1 MESTSS
7 IDYKEF
13 EERRTKLVRDIQREL
28 IGERYEGSSFSQC
41 RSLPISNG
49 EMTKIGDWAKN
60 PKHFLVY
67 LGVPGCG
74 KTLFCACMLDWVKMK
89 VNTLRYYNER
99 EFFARVRRSMENASG
114 DYRDAIE
121 YLTDDDLVIFDDLG
135 SSGYTDWRKEVL
147 FEFIDLRYSSKK
159 PTIIT
164 SNLTRQDLVKA
175 VGERGVDRL
184 LASENTIIEN
194 FSGTSFRQR

>member
-1 MESTSS
+1 
-7 IDYKEF
+7 
-13 EERRTKLVRDIQREL
+13 
-28 IGERYEGSSFSQC
+28 
-41 RSLPISNG
+41 
-49 EMTKIGDWAKN
+49 
-60 PKHFLVY
+60 
-67 LGVPGCG
+67 
-74 KTLFCACMLDWVKMK
+74 
-89 VNTLRYYNER
+89 
-99 EFFARVRRSMENASG
+99 MENATG

-164 SNLTRQDLVKA
+164 SNLTRQGLVTA

-194 FSGTSFRQR
+194 FSGTSFRQK

>member
-7 IDYKEF
+7 NTDYKEF
-13 EERRTKLVRDIQREL
+13 EERRAKFARQVQREC
-28 IGERYEGSSFSQC
+28 IGERYEGANFSLV
-41 RSLPISNG
+41 RLHVEEDG
-49 EMTKIGDWAKN
+49 KKIWEWIRGLN
-60 PKHFLVY
+60 NFLVY
-67 LGVPGCG
+67 LGSPGCG
-74 KTLFCACMLDWVKMK
+74 KTLFCAAMLDWVKNR
-89 VNTLRYYNER
+89 VNTFRYYNER

-164 SNLTRQDLVKA
+164 SNLTRQDLIKA

-184 LASENTIIEN
+184 LASENKIIEN
-194 FSGTSFRQR
+194 FSGTSFRQK